1 MHIRF
6 RAKFS
11 ILAFYPFSFKEFQE
25 KPSNLKR
32 HVVFA
37 YVCNGKLGKSG
48 TVDCLYLNPDNN
60 PWMCMCSSPSSHI
73 SFHHLNLSDSEP
85 PCGWSDGFTGEIKC
99 RKTYAKHPNF
109 YGNNLHIF
117 MSKNQKNTASIF
129 KKSLDEFL
137 FSEIMM
143 SKKSIT
149 YWFM

>member
-1 MHIRF
+1 MSCPPRLDWSAKYWRASGLPAVRF
-6 RAKFS
+6 RAKFL
-11 ILAFYPFSFKEFQE
+11 ILAFYPFSIRCSF
-25 KPSNLKR
+25 R
-32 HVVFA
+32 
-37 YVCNGKLGKSG
+37 NGKLGKSG

-137 FSEIMM
+137 VRSWCQR
-143 SKKSIT
+143 SP
-149 YWFM
+149 